1 MGLRLQ
7 LAKTTTLR
15 RPDLVLE
22 GKEKKKIW
30 VCDMTCPQQVNMK
43 LKRNEKH
50 TKDLDMRHGLYL
62 MLLEHSVEALKM
74 YCKKSNMYLGNYQKQ
89 KQC

>member
-1 MGLRLQ
+1 MGLRLH
-7 LAKTTTLR
+7 LVKTTTLR

-30 VCDMTCPQQVNMK
+30 VFNMTCPQQVNMK

-50 TKDLDMRHGLYL
+50 IKDLDMRHRLYL

-74 YCKKSNMYLGNYQKQ
+74 YCEKSNVHIGNYQKQ
-89 KQC
+89 RQ